1 MNTVYISMPITG
13 FNLQERVETANRYR
27 ERILKTYNC
36 SKVITPFDNELG
48 GLVPDKSY
56 GWYMGKDVEY
66 IIDNV
71 DTIFFINGWENS
83 KGACLEEQLGKIY
96 GKTLIYESDE
106 IMIQHKKSTCTFKD
120 YYKFPLMIDECCG
133 NVIAQPDDSGY
144 MMAWD
149 WIGNEWID
157 ENPIDGQKGEKL
169 ANNIVRFLNG
179 QTDDRPNFLWSK
191 DPSGDPTIICM
202 NGVPCI
208 EIRGWS
214 NLVVNVCH
222 CLETKR
228 AEEIQDEF
236 RDWIIDKLNGNV

>member
-1 MNTVYISMPITG
+1 
-13 FNLQERVETANRYR
+13 
-27 ERILKTYNC
+27 
-36 SKVITPFDNELG
+36 
-48 GLVPDKSY
+48 
-56 GWYMGKDVEY
+56 
-66 IIDNV
+66 
-71 DTIFFINGWENS
+71 
-83 KGACLEEQLGKIY
+83 
-96 GKTLIYESDE
+96 
-106 IMIQHKKSTCTFKD
+106 
-120 YYKFPLMIDECCG
+120 MIDECCG

-157 ENPIDGQKGEKL
+157 EHPIDGQKGEQL
-169 ANNIVRFLNG
+169 ANHIVRFLNG
-179 QTDDRPNFLWSK
+179 QTDDRPDFIWSK

-202 NGVPCI
+202 NDVPCI

-214 NLVVNVCH
+214 NLVVNVCY